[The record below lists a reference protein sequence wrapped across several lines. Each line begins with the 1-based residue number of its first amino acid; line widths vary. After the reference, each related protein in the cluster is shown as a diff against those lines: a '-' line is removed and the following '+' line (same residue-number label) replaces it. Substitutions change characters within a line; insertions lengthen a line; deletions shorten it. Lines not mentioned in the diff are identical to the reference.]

1 MSGAIGGHR
10 CEAPASF
17 NPFGIVLLV
26 RHFAAGAIS
35 PKPRMKILHLS
46 KMDTGGGAADGFV
59 RIHQALLGQG
69 AESVAYVLKQKRRD
83 VPMVAAKGLLSP
95 WQKLVWGLG
104 RAFAKVKRFGVKP
117 VGVYDFE
124 AEANFPPEPIIRD
137 ARGRSAKWDLVLV
150 HWSGGFVRPEAI
162 REIAGALGAR
172 VALWQVDMA
181 HATGGCHSNLGC
193 LKYQT
198 GCGSCPLIGS
208 TDPQDVSSV
217 QAARRARLWKELDA
231 VVLAPSGW
239 SARQAKESF
248 ILRDLELRTF
258 PIPLDLAALRPA
270 VDASAARRE
279 LGLPAEGR
287 IALVRALDPALT
299 FKGFGLFLEA
309 LRQLD
314 AEGVAL
320 HVAVIGDRG
329 FVPAGFRHVGI
340 TELGPQR
347 GDAALARA
355 YQAAD
360 FFVSPST
367 NETGPMMAGE
377 AMACGRPLIAY
388 PIGIAP
394 DLIEQGRN
402 GTLVEPVG
410 DVASLAAALRAY
422 AEMPAAELAA
432 RQQAAADSAGRI
444 FSAGYFAQQVQAA
457 LRR

>member
-1 MSGAIGGHR
+1 
-10 CEAPASF
+10 
-17 NPFGIVLLV
+17 
-26 RHFAAGAIS
+26 
-35 PKPRMKILHLS
+35 MKILHLS

-69 AESVAYVLKQKRRD
+69 VESVAYVLKQKRRD
-83 VPMVAAKGLLSP
+83 VPMVAAKGLLNP

-104 RAFAKVKRFGVKP
+104 RAIAKVKRFGVKP
-117 VGVYDFE
+117 VGVYDFD
-124 AEANFPPEPIIRD
+124 AEANFPAEPIIRH
-137 ARGRSAKWDLVLV
+137 ARARSAKWDLVLV
-150 HWSGGFVRPEAI
+150 HWSGGFVRPETV
-162 REIAGALGAR
+162 REIAQALGAR

-181 HATGGCHSNLGC
+181 HATGGCHSNLSC
-193 LKYQT
+193 QKYQT
-198 GCGSCPLIGS
+198 GCGACPLLS
-208 TDPQDVSSV
+208 SSDPQDISSV
-217 QAARRARLWKELDA
+217 QAARRAQLWKELDVA
-231 VVLAPSGW
+231 ILAPSGW

-248 ILRDLELRTF
+248 TLGGRELRTF
-258 PIPLDLAALRPA
+258 PIPLDLAVLRPA
-270 VDASAARRE
+270 DMLSARQA
-279 LGLPAEGR
+279 LGLPGEGR
-287 IALVRALDPALT
+287 IVLVRALDPGLVY
-299 FKGFGLFLEA
+299 KGFGLFLEA
-309 LRQLD
+309 LKQLD
-314 AEGVAL
+314 DQGVAL

-329 FVPAGFRHVGI
+329 FLPGGFRHVTF

-394 DLIEQGRN
+394 DLVDQGRN

-410 DVASLAAALRAY
+410 DVAALAVAIRAY

-444 FSAGYFAQQVQAA
+444 FSARYFAEQVQAV

>member
-1 MSGAIGGHR
+1 
-10 CEAPASF
+10 
-17 NPFGIVLLV
+17 
-26 RHFAAGAIS
+26 
-35 PKPRMKILHLS
+35 MKILHLS

-59 RIHQALLGQG
+59 RIHRALL
-69 AESVAYVLKQKRRD
+69 AEGHDSVAYVIKQKRNDIPALVDAR
-83 VPMVAAKGLLSP
+83 KLLGP
-95 WQKLVWGLG
+95 FEKLAWGLG
-104 RAFAKVKRFGVKP
+104 RVWAKLRRLHLKP
-117 VGVYDFE
+117 VGVYDFD
-124 AEANFPPEPIIRD
+124 AEANFPSEPIIRD
-137 ARGRSAKWDLVLV
+137 ARARAEKWDLVLV
-150 HWSGGFVRPEAI
+150 HWSGAFVRPETI
-162 REIAGALGAR
+162 QEIAGALGAR

-193 LKYQT
+193 LKYLT
-198 GCGSCPLIGS
+198 GCGACPLLAS
-208 TDPQDVSSV
+208 SDPQDVSSV
-217 QAARRARLWKELDA
+217 QAARRARIWKELGV

-248 ILRDLELRTF
+248 TLGALELRTF
-258 PIPLDLAALRPA
+258 PIPLDLAVLKPA
-270 VDASAARRE
+270 ADQLTVRRE

-287 IALVRALDPALT
+287 IALVRALDPSIT
-299 FKGFGLFLEA
+299 YKGFGLFLEA

-314 AEGVAL
+314 AEGVSL

-329 FVPAGFRHVGI
+329 FVSGDFRHI
-340 TELGPQR
+340 TTTELGPQL

-410 DVASLAAALRAY
+410 DVAALAAAIRAY

-444 FSAGYFAQQVQAA
+444 FSSAYFVQQVQAA
-457 LRR
+457 LHR

>member
-1 MSGAIGGHR
+1 
-10 CEAPASF
+10 
-17 NPFGIVLLV
+17 
-26 RHFAAGAIS
+26 
-35 PKPRMKILHLS
+35 MKILHLS

-59 RIHQALLGQG
+59 RIHQALLVQG
-69 AESVAYVLKQKRRD
+69 VESVAYVLKQKRRD
-83 VPMVAAKGLLSP
+83 VPMVAAKGLLNP

-117 VGVYDFE
+117 VGVYDFD
-124 AEANFPPEPIIRD
+124 AEANFPAEPIIRH
-137 ARGRSAKWDLVLV
+137 ARARSAKWDLVLV
-150 HWSGGFVRPEAI
+150 HWSGGFVRPETV
-162 REIAGALGAR
+162 REIAQALGAR

-181 HATGGCHSNLGC
+181 HTTGGCHSNLGC
-193 LKYQT
+193 QKYQT
-198 GCGSCPLIGS
+198 GCGACPLLS
-208 TDPQDVSSV
+208 SSDPLDISSV
-217 QAARRARLWKELDA
+217 QAARRAQLWKELDVA
-231 VVLAPSGW
+231 ILAPSGW
-239 SARQAKESF
+239 SARQATESF
-248 ILRDLELRTF
+248 TLGGRELRTF
-258 PIPLDLAALRPA
+258 PIPLDLAVLRPA
-270 VDASAARRE
+270 DGAAARRA
-279 LGLPAEGR
+279 LGLPTEGR
-287 IALVRALDPALT
+287 IVLVRALDPGLVY
-299 FKGFGLFLEA
+299 KGFGLFLEA
-309 LRQLD
+309 LKRLD
-314 AEGVAL
+314 DQGVSL

-329 FVPAGFRHVGI
+329 FLPGGFRHVTF

-394 DLIEQGRN
+394 DLVDQGRN

-410 DVASLAAALRAY
+410 DVVALAAAIRAY
-422 AEMPAAELAA
+422 AEMPAAELAT

-444 FSAGYFAQQVQAA
+444 FSARYFAEQVQAV

>member
-1 MSGAIGGHR
+1 
-10 CEAPASF
+10 
-17 NPFGIVLLV
+17 
-26 RHFAAGAIS
+26 
-35 PKPRMKILHLS
+35 MKILHLS

-69 AESVAYVLKQKRRD
+69 VESVAYVLKQKRRD
-83 VPMVAAKGLLSP
+83 VPMVAAKGLLNL

-104 RAFAKVKRFGVKP
+104 RAIAKVKRFGVKP
-117 VGVYDFE
+117 VGVYDFD
-124 AEANFPPEPIIRD
+124 AEANFPAEPIIRH
-137 ARGRSAKWDLVLV
+137 ARARSTKWDLVLV
-150 HWSGGFVRPEAI
+150 HWSGGFVRPETV
-162 REIAGALGAR
+162 REIAQALGAR

-193 LKYQT
+193 QKYQT
-198 GCGSCPLIGS
+198 GCGACPLLS
-208 TDPQDVSSV
+208 SSDPQDISSV
-217 QAARRARLWKELDA
+217 QAARRAQLWKELDVA
-231 VVLAPSGW
+231 ILAPSGW

-248 ILRDLELRTF
+248 TLGGRELRTF
-258 PIPLDLAALRPA
+258 PIPLDLTVLKPA
-270 VDASAARRE
+270 VDQLAVRRE
-279 LGLPAEGR
+279 LGLPTEGR
-287 IALVRALDPALT
+287 IVLVRALDPGLVY
-299 FKGFGLFLEA
+299 KGFGLFLEA
-309 LRQLD
+309 LKQLD
-314 AEGVAL
+314 AQGVDL

-329 FVPAGFRHVGI
+329 FVPSGFRHI
-340 TELGPQR
+340 TFTELGPQR

-377 AMACGRPLIAY
+377 AMACGRPLIAF

-394 DLIEQGRN
+394 DLVEQGRN

-410 DVASLAAALRAY
+410 DVAALAAAIRAY
-422 AEMPAAELAA
+422 AEMPAAELVA

-444 FSAGYFAQQVQAA
+444 FSASYFAQQVQAA

>member
-1 MSGAIGGHR
+1 
-10 CEAPASF
+10 
-17 NPFGIVLLV
+17 
-26 RHFAAGAIS
+26 
-35 PKPRMKILHLS
+35 MKILHLS

-69 AESVAYVLKQKRRD
+69 VESVAYVLKQKRRD
-83 VPMVAAKGLLSP
+83 VSMVAAKGLLNP

-104 RAFAKVKRFGVKP
+104 RAIAKVKRFGVKP
-117 VGVYDFE
+117 IGVYDFD
-124 AEANFPPEPIIRD
+124 AEANFPAEPIIRH
-137 ARGRSAKWDLVLV
+137 ARARSAKWDLVLV
-150 HWSGGFVRPEAI
+150 HWSGGFVRPETV
-162 REIAGALGAR
+162 REIAQALGAR

-193 LKYQT
+193 QKYQT
-198 GCGSCPLIGS
+198 GCGACPLLS
-208 TDPQDVSSV
+208 SSDPQDVSSV
-217 QAARRARLWKELDA
+217 QAARRARIWKELGA

-248 ILRDLELRTF
+248 TLGGLELRTF
-258 PIPLDLAALRPA
+258 PIPLDLTVLKPAA
-270 VDASAARRE
+270 DQSATRRE
-279 LGLPAEGR
+279 LGLPTEGR
-287 IALVRALDPALT
+287 IVLVRALDPGLVY
-299 FKGFGLFLEA
+299 KGFGLFLEA
-309 LRQLD
+309 LKQLD
-314 AEGVAL
+314 AQGVAL

-329 FVPAGFRHVGI
+329 FVPSGLRHI
-340 TELGPQR
+340 TFTEMGPQR

-377 AMACGRPLIAY
+377 AMACGRPLIAF

-394 DLIEQGRN
+394 DLVEQGRN

-410 DVASLAAALRAY
+410 DVTALAAAIRAY

-444 FSAGYFAQQVQAA
+444 FSASYFAQQVQAA

>member
-1 MSGAIGGHR
+1 
-10 CEAPASF
+10 
-17 NPFGIVLLV
+17 
-26 RHFAAGAIS
+26 
-35 PKPRMKILHLS
+35 
-46 KMDTGGGAADGFV
+46 MDTGGGAADGFV

-69 AESVAYVLKQKRRD
+69 VESVAYVLKQKRRD

-95 WQKLVWGLG
+95 WQKLLWGLG
-104 RAFAKVKRFGVKP
+104 RAIAKVKRFGVKP
-117 VGVYDFE
+117 VGVYDFD
-124 AEANFPPEPIIRD
+124 AEANFPAEPIIRH
-137 ARGRSAKWDLVLV
+137 ARARSAKWDFVLV
-150 HWSGGFVRPEAI
+150 HWSGGFVRPETV
-162 REIAGALGAR
+162 REIAQALDAR

-193 LKYQT
+193 QKYLT
-198 GCGSCPLIGS
+198 GCGACPLLS
-208 TDPQDVSSV
+208 SSDPQDISSV
-217 QAARRARLWKELDA
+217 QSARRAQLWKELDVA
-231 VVLAPSGW
+231 ILAPSGW

-248 ILRDLELRTF
+248 TLGGRELRSF
-258 PIPLDLAALRPA
+258 PIPLDLEVLRPA
-270 VDASAARRE
+270 EMLSARQA
-279 LGLPAEGR
+279 LGLPVEGR
-287 IALVRALDPALT
+287 IVLVRALDPGLVY
-299 FKGFGLFLEA
+299 KGFGLFLEA
-309 LRQLD
+309 LKQLD
-314 AEGVAL
+314 DQGVAL

-329 FVPAGFRHVGI
+329 FLPGGFRHVTF

-355 YQAAD
+355 YQAVD

-394 DLIEQGRN
+394 DLIEEGRN

-410 DVASLAAALRAY
+410 DVTALAAAIRAY
-422 AEMPAAELAA
+422 AEMPEAELAA

-444 FSAGYFAQQVQAA
+444 FSARYFAEQVQAV

>member
-1 MSGAIGGHR
+1 
-10 CEAPASF
+10 
-17 NPFGIVLLV
+17 
-26 RHFAAGAIS
+26 
-35 PKPRMKILHLS
+35 MKILHLS

-69 AESVAYVLKQKRRD
+69 VESVAYVLKQKRRD
-83 VPMVAAKGLLSP
+83 VPMVAAKGLLNP

-104 RAFAKVKRFGVKP
+104 RAIAKVKRFGVKP
-117 VGVYDFE
+117 VGVYDFD
-124 AEANFPPEPIIRD
+124 AEANFPAEPIIRH
-137 ARGRSAKWDLVLV
+137 ARAHAEKWDLVLV
-150 HWSGGFVRPEAI
+150 HWSGGFVRPETV
-162 REIAGALGAR
+162 REIAQALGAR

-198 GCGSCPLIGS
+198 GCGACPLLS
-208 TDPQDVSSV
+208 SSDPQDISSV
-217 QAARRARLWKELDA
+217 QAARRAQLWKELDVA
-231 VVLAPSGW
+231 VLAPSGW

-248 ILRDLELRTF
+248 TLGGLELRTF
-258 PIPLDLAALRPA
+258 PIPLDLTVLKPAADQLT
-270 VDASAARRE
+270 VRRE
-279 LGLPAEGR
+279 LGLPTEGR
-287 IALVRALDPALT
+287 IVLVRALDPGLVY
-299 FKGFGLFLEA
+299 KGFGLFLEA
-309 LRQLD
+309 LKQLD
-314 AEGVAL
+314 AQGVDL

-329 FVPAGFRHVGI
+329 FVPSGLRHI
-340 TELGPQR
+340 TFTEMGPQR

-410 DVASLAAALRAY
+410 DVTALAAAIRAY
-422 AEMPAAELAA
+422 AEMPASELAA
-432 RQQAAADSAGRI
+432 HQQAAADSAGRI
-444 FSAGYFAQQVQAA
+444 FSARYFAEQVQAA

>member
-1 MSGAIGGHR
+1 
-10 CEAPASF
+10 
-17 NPFGIVLLV
+17 
-26 RHFAAGAIS
+26 
-35 PKPRMKILHLS
+35 MKILHLS

-117 VGVYDFE
+117 VGVYDFD
-124 AEANFPPEPIIRD
+124 AEANFPAEPIIRH

-150 HWSGGFVRPEAI
+150 HWSGGFVRPEAV
-162 REIAGALGAR
+162 REIAQALGAR

-193 LKYQT
+193 EKYRT
-198 GCGSCPLIGS
+198 GCGACPLIAS
-208 TDPQDVSSV
+208 TESHDVSSV

-231 VVLAPSGW
+231 IVLAPSGW
-239 SARQAKESF
+239 SARQAKDSF

-270 VDASAARRE
+270 ADASAARRE

-299 FKGFGLFLEA
+299 YKGFGLFLEA

-314 AEGVAL
+314 AQGVAL

-402 GTLVEPVG
+402 GTLIQPVG
-410 DVASLAAALRAY
+410 DVAALAAALREY
-422 AEMPAAELAA
+422 AEMPAGELAA

-444 FSAGYFAQQVQAA
+444 FSARYFSEQVQAV

>member
-1 MSGAIGGHR
+1 
-10 CEAPASF
+10 
-17 NPFGIVLLV
+17 
-26 RHFAAGAIS
+26 
-35 PKPRMKILHLS
+35 MKILHLS

-59 RIHQALLGQG
+59 RIHRALLAEGH
-69 AESVAYVLKQKRRD
+69 ESVAYVIKQKRHD
-83 VPMVAAKGLLSP
+83 VPAIVDARKLLDP
-95 WQKLVWGLG
+95 FQKLAWGLG
-104 RAFAKVKRFGVKP
+104 RVWAKLRRLHLKP

-124 AEANFPPEPIIRD
+124 AEANFPAGPIICD
-137 ARGRSAKWDLVLV
+137 ARARSEKWDLVIV
-150 HWSGGFVRPEAI
+150 HWSGAFVRPETI
-162 REIAGALGAR
+162 QEIAGALGAR

-193 LKYQT
+193 EKYRT
-198 GCGSCPLIGS
+198 GCGACPLIAS
-208 TDPQDVSSV
+208 ADPQDISSI
-217 QAARRARLWKELDA
+217 QAVRRARVWKELDA

-258 PIPLDLAALRPA
+258 PIPLDLATLRPS
-270 VDASAARRE
+270 DAAAARRT

-287 IALVRALDPALT
+287 IALVRALDPGLT

-314 AEGVAL
+314 AQGVAL

-329 FVPAGFRHVGI
+329 FVPGGFRHVGI

-410 DVASLAAALRAY
+410 DVAALAATLRTY

>member
-1 MSGAIGGHR
+1 
-10 CEAPASF
+10 
-17 NPFGIVLLV
+17 
-26 RHFAAGAIS
+26 
-35 PKPRMKILHLS
+35 MKILHLS
-46 KMDTGGGAADGFV
+46 KMDSGGGAADGFV
-59 RIHQALLGQG
+59 RIHRALLAEGH
-69 AESVAYVLKQKRRD
+69 ESVAYVIKQKRHG
-83 VPMVAAKGLLSP
+83 VPAMVDARKLLGP
-95 WQKLVWGLG
+95 FQKLAWGLG
-104 RAFAKVKRFGVKP
+104 RVWAKLRRLHLKP
-117 VGVYDFE
+117 IGVYDFE
-124 AEANFPPEPIIRD
+124 AEANFPAEPIIRD
-137 ARGRSAKWDLVLV
+137 ARARAEKWDLVLV
-150 HWSGGFVRPEAI
+150 HWSGAFVRPETI
-162 REIAGALGAR
+162 QEIAGALGAR

-217 QAARRARLWKELDA
+217 QAARRAKLWKELDA

-258 PIPLDLAALRPA
+258 PIPLDLTALRPA

-299 FKGFGLFLEA
+299 YKGFGLFLEA
-309 LRQLD
+309 LRRLD

-394 DLIEQGRN
+394 DLVDQGRN

-410 DVASLAAALRAY
+410 DVAALVAAIRAY
-422 AEMPAAELAA
+422 AEMPAAELAV
-432 RQQAAADSAGRI
+432 RQQVAADSAGRI
-444 FSAGYFAQQVQAA
+444 FSSRYFAEQVQAV

>member
-1 MSGAIGGHR
+1 
-10 CEAPASF
+10 
-17 NPFGIVLLV
+17 
-26 RHFAAGAIS
+26 
-35 PKPRMKILHLS
+35 MKILHLS
-46 KMDTGGGAADGFV
+46 KMDSGGGAADGFV
-59 RIHQALLGQG
+59 RIHRALLAEGH
-69 AESVAYVLKQKRRD
+69 ESVAYVIKQKRRD
-83 VPMVAAKGLLSP
+83 VPAMVDARGLLGP
-95 WQKLVWGLG
+95 FEKLAWGLG
-104 RAFAKVKRFGVKP
+104 RVWAKLSRLHLKP
-117 VGVYDFE
+117 VGVYDFD
-124 AEANFPPEPIIRD
+124 AEANFPAEPIIRD
-137 ARGRSAKWDLVLV
+137 ARARSEQWDLVLV
-150 HWSGGFVRPEAI
+150 HWSGAFVRPEAI
-162 REIAGALGAR
+162 QEIAGALGAR

-193 LKYQT
+193 EKYRT
-198 GCGSCPLIGS
+198 GCGACPLIGS
-208 TDPQDVSSV
+208 TDPQDISSV

-239 SARQAKESF
+239 SARQAKDSF

-258 PIPLDLAALRPA
+258 PIPLDLATLRPSA
-270 VDASAARRE
+270 ASAARRA

-287 IALVRALDPALT
+287 IALVRALDPGLT
-299 FKGFGLFLEA
+299 YKGFGLFLEA

-314 AEGVAL
+314 AQGVAL

-329 FVPAGFRHVGI
+329 FMPGGFRHVGI

-347 GDAALARA
+347 GDAALALA

-394 DLIEQGRN
+394 DLIDQGRN

-410 DVASLAAALRAY
+410 DVAALATAIRAY

>member
-10 CEAPASF
+10 CEPPASF
-17 NPFGIVLLV
+17 NPFGAVLLV
-26 RHFAAGAIS
+26 RHFAAGALS

-69 AESVAYVLKQKRRD
+69 VESVAYVLKQKRRD
-83 VPMVAAKGLLSP
+83 VPMVAAKGLLNP

-104 RAFAKVKRFGVKP
+104 RALAKVKRLGVKP
-117 VGVYDFE
+117 VGVYDFD
-124 AEANFPPEPIIRD
+124 AEANFPAEPIIRH
-137 ARGRSAKWDLVLV
+137 ARARSAKWDLILV
-150 HWSGGFVRPEAI
+150 HWSGGFVRPEAV
-162 REIAGALGAR
+162 REIAQALGAR

-193 LKYQT
+193 QKYKT
-198 GCGSCPLIGS
+198 GCGACPLLS
-208 TDPQDVSSV
+208 SSDPQDISSV
-217 QAARRARLWKELDA
+217 QAARRAQLWKELDVA
-231 VVLAPSGW
+231 ILAPSGW

-248 ILRDLELRTF
+248 TLGGRELRTF
-258 PIPLDLAALRPA
+258 PIPLDLSVLRTA
-270 VDASAARRE
+270 DMLSARQA
-279 LGLPAEGR
+279 LGLPLEGR
-287 IALVRALDPALT
+287 IVLVRALDPGLT
-299 FKGFGLFLEA
+299 YKGFGLFLEA

-314 AEGVAL
+314 DQGLAL

-329 FVPAGFRHVGI
+329 FLPGGFRHVTF

-394 DLIEQGRN
+394 DLVEQGRN

-410 DVASLAAALRAY
+410 DVAALAAAVRAY

-444 FSAGYFAQQVQAA
+444 FSARYFAEQVQAV

>member
-1 MSGAIGGHR
+1 
-10 CEAPASF
+10 
-17 NPFGIVLLV
+17 
-26 RHFAAGAIS
+26 
-35 PKPRMKILHLS
+35 MKILHLS
-46 KMDTGGGAADGFV
+46 KMDSGGGAADGFV
-59 RIHQALLGQG
+59 RIHRALLAEGH
-69 AESVAYVLKQKRRD
+69 ESVAYVIKQKRHD
-83 VPMVAAKGLLSP
+83 VPAMVDARKLLDP
-95 WQKLVWGLG
+95 FQKLAWGLG
-104 RAFAKVKRFGVKP
+104 RVWAKLRRLHLKP

-124 AEANFPPEPIIRD
+124 AEANFPAEPIIRH
-137 ARGRSAKWDLVLV
+137 ARARYEKWDLVIV
-150 HWSGGFVRPEAI
+150 HWSGAFVRPETI
-162 REIAGALGAR
+162 QEIATALGAR

-193 LKYQT
+193 EKYQT
-198 GCGSCPLIGS
+198 GCGACPLIAS
-208 TDPQDVSSV
+208 ADPQDISSI
-217 QAARRARLWKELDA
+217 QAVRRARLWKELDA
-231 VVLAPSGW
+231 IVLAPSGW
-239 SARQAKESF
+239 SARQAKDSF

-258 PIPLDLAALRPA
+258 PIPLDLAVLRPA
-270 VDASAARRE
+270 ADASAARRE

-299 FKGFGLFLEA
+299 YKGFGLFLEA
-309 LRQLD
+309 LRRLD
-314 AEGVAL
+314 AQGVAL

-347 GDAALARA
+347 GDAALARS

-410 DVASLAAALRAY
+410 DVASLAAALREY
-422 AEMPAAELAA
+422 AEMPAAELAD

>member
-1 MSGAIGGHR
+1 
-10 CEAPASF
+10 
-17 NPFGIVLLV
+17 
-26 RHFAAGAIS
+26 
-35 PKPRMKILHLS
+35 MKILHLS

-69 AESVAYVLKQKRRD
+69 VESLAYVLKQKRRD
-83 VPMVAAKGLLSP
+83 VPMVAAKGLLNP

-104 RAFAKVKRFGVKP
+104 RAIAKVKRFGVKP
-117 VGVYDFE
+117 VGVYDFD
-124 AEANFPPEPIIRD
+124 AEANFPAEPIIRH
-137 ARGRSAKWDLVLV
+137 ARARSAKWDLVLV
-150 HWSGGFVRPEAI
+150 HWSGGFVRPEAV
-162 REIAGALGAR
+162 REIAQALGAR

-193 LKYQT
+193 PKYQT
-198 GCGSCPLIGS
+198 GCGACPLLS
-208 TDPQDVSSV
+208 SSDPHDISSV
-217 QAARRARLWKELDA
+217 QAARRAQLWKELDVA
-231 VVLAPSGW
+231 VLAPSGW
-239 SARQAKESF
+239 SARQARESF
-248 ILRDLELRTF
+248 TLGGRELRTF
-258 PIPLDLAALRPA
+258 PIPLDLAVLKPA
-270 VDASAARRE
+270 INQSAVRRE
-279 LGLPAEGR
+279 IGLPTEGR
-287 IALVRALDPALT
+287 IVLVRALDPAIT

-309 LRQLD
+309 LKRLD
-314 AEGVAL
+314 DQGVSL

-329 FVPAGFRHVGI
+329 FVPVGFRHI
-340 TELGPQR
+340 TFTELGPQR

-377 AMACGRPLIAY
+377 AMACGRPLIAF

-394 DLIEQGRN
+394 DLVEQDRN

-410 DVASLAAALRAY
+410 DVAALAAAIRAY
-422 AEMPAAELAA
+422 AELPAAELVA

-444 FSAGYFAQQVQAA
+444 FSASYFAQQVQDA

>member
-1 MSGAIGGHR
+1 
-10 CEAPASF
+10 
-17 NPFGIVLLV
+17 
-26 RHFAAGAIS
+26 
-35 PKPRMKILHLS
+35 MKILHLS

-59 RIHQALLGQG
+59 RVHQALLGQG
-69 AESVAYVLKQKRRD
+69 VESVAYVLKQRRRD
-83 VPMVAAKGLLSP
+83 VPMVAAAGLLNP

-104 RAFAKVKRFGVKP
+104 RAFAKLKRFGVKP
-117 VGVYDFE
+117 VGVYDFD
-124 AEANFPPEPIIRD
+124 AEANFPAEPIIRH
-137 ARGRSAKWDLVLV
+137 ARAHTEKWDLVLV
-150 HWSGGFVRPEAI
+150 HWSGGFVRPETV
-162 REIAGALGAR
+162 REIAQALGAR

-193 LKYQT
+193 PKHQT
-198 GCGSCPLIGS
+198 GCGACPLLS
-208 TDPQDVSSV
+208 SSDPQDVSAV
-217 QAARRARLWKELDA
+217 QAARRARLWKELGA

-239 SARQAKESF
+239 SARQAEESF
-248 ILRDLELRTF
+248 TLGGLELRTF
-258 PIPLDLAALRPA
+258 PIPLDLAVLRPA
-270 VDASAARRE
+270 DGAAARRA
-279 LGLPAEGR
+279 LGLPTEGR
-287 IALVRALDPALT
+287 IVLVRALDPGLVY
-299 FKGFGLFLEA
+299 KGFGLFLEA
-309 LRQLD
+309 LKQLD
-314 AEGVAL
+314 AQGVSL
-320 HVAVIGDRG
+320 HVAVIGERG
-329 FVPAGFRHVGI
+329 FLPGGFRHVTF

-394 DLIEQGRN
+394 DLVDQGRN

-410 DVASLAAALRAY
+410 DVAALATAIRAY

-444 FSAGYFAQQVQAA
+444 FSARYFAEQVQAA

>member
-1 MSGAIGGHR
+1 
-10 CEAPASF
+10 
-17 NPFGIVLLV
+17 
-26 RHFAAGAIS
+26 
-35 PKPRMKILHLS
+35 MKILHLS

-117 VGVYDFE
+117 VGVYDFD
-124 AEANFPPEPIIRD
+124 AEANFPAEPIIRH

-150 HWSGGFVRPEAI
+150 HWSGGFVRPEAV
-162 REIAGALGAR
+162 REIAQALGAR

-193 LKYQT
+193 EKYRT
-198 GCGSCPLIGS
+198 GCGACPLIAS
-208 TDPQDVSSV
+208 TESHDVSSV

-231 VVLAPSGW
+231 IVLAPSGW
-239 SARQAKESF
+239 SARQAKDSF

-258 PIPLDLAALRPA
+258 PIPLDLAVLRPVA
-270 VDASAARRE
+270 DASAARRE

-287 IALVRALDPALT
+287 IALVRALDPGLT
-299 FKGFGLFLEA
+299 YKGFGLFLEA

-377 AMACGRPLIAY
+377 AMVCGRPLIAY

-402 GTLVEPVG
+402 GTIIQPVG
-410 DVASLAAALRAY
+410 DVAALAAALREY

-444 FSAGYFAQQVQAA
+444 FSARYFSEQVQAA

>member
-1 MSGAIGGHR
+1 
-10 CEAPASF
+10 
-17 NPFGIVLLV
+17 
-26 RHFAAGAIS
+26 
-35 PKPRMKILHLS
+35 MKILHLS
-46 KMDTGGGAADGFV
+46 KMDSGGGAADGFV
-59 RIHQALLGQG
+59 RIHRALLAEGH
-69 AESVAYVLKQKRRD
+69 ESVAYVIKQKRRD
-83 VPMVAAKGLLSP
+83 VPAMVDARGLLGP
-95 WQKLVWGLG
+95 FEKLAWGLG
-104 RAFAKVKRFGVKP
+104 RVWAKLSRLHLKP
-117 VGVYDFE
+117 VGVYDFD
-124 AEANFPPEPIIRD
+124 AEANFPAGPIIRD
-137 ARGRSAKWDLVLV
+137 ARARSEQWDLVLV
-150 HWSGGFVRPEAI
+150 HWSGAFVRPETI
-162 REIAGALGAR
+162 QEIAVALGAR

-193 LKYQT
+193 EKYRT
-198 GCGSCPLIGS
+198 GCGACPLIGS
-208 TDPQDVSSV
+208 TDPQDISSV

-239 SARQAKESF
+239 SARQAKDSF
-248 ILRDLELRTF
+248 ILRDLQLRTF
-258 PIPLDLAALRPA
+258 PIPLDLATLRPSA
-270 VDASAARRE
+270 ASAARRT

-287 IALVRALDPALT
+287 IALVRALDPGLT
-299 FKGFGLFLEA
+299 YKGFGLFLEA

-314 AEGVAL
+314 AQGVDL

-329 FVPAGFRHVGI
+329 FMPGGFRHVGI

-347 GDAALARA
+347 GDAALALA

-394 DLIEQGRN
+394 DLIDQGRN

-410 DVASLAAALRAY
+410 DVAALATAIRAY
-422 AEMPAAELAA
+422 AELPAAELAA

>member
-1 MSGAIGGHR
+1 
-10 CEAPASF
+10 
-17 NPFGIVLLV
+17 
-26 RHFAAGAIS
+26 
-35 PKPRMKILHLS
+35 MKILHLS

-69 AESVAYVLKQKRRD
+69 VESVAYVLKQKRRD
-83 VPMVAAKGLLSP
+83 VPMVAAKGLLNP

-104 RAFAKVKRFGVKP
+104 RAIAKVKRFGVKP
-117 VGVYDFE
+117 VGVYDFD
-124 AEANFPPEPIIRD
+124 AEANFPAEPIIRH
-137 ARGRSAKWDLVLV
+137 ARAHAEKWDLVLV
-150 HWSGGFVRPEAI
+150 HWSGGFVRPETV
-162 REIAGALGAR
+162 REIAQALGAR

-198 GCGSCPLIGS
+198 GCGACPLLS
-208 TDPQDVSSV
+208 SSDPQDISSV
-217 QAARRARLWKELDA
+217 QAARRAQLWKELDVA
-231 VVLAPSGW
+231 VLAPSGW

-248 ILRDLELRTF
+248 TLGGLELRTF
-258 PIPLDLAALRPA
+258 PIPLDLTVLKPAADQLA
-270 VDASAARRE
+270 VRRE
-279 LGLPAEGR
+279 LGLPTEGR
-287 IALVRALDPALT
+287 IVLVRALDPGLVY
-299 FKGFGLFLEA
+299 KGFGLFLEA
-309 LRQLD
+309 LKQLD
-314 AEGVAL
+314 AQGVDL

-329 FVPAGFRHVGI
+329 FVPSGLRHI
-340 TELGPQR
+340 TFTEMGPQR

-410 DVASLAAALRAY
+410 DVTALAAAIRAY
-422 AEMPAAELAA
+422 AEMPASELAA
-432 RQQAAADSAGRI
+432 HQQAAADSAGRI
-444 FSAGYFAQQVQAA
+444 FSARYFAEQVQAA

>member
-1 MSGAIGGHR
+1 
-10 CEAPASF
+10 
-17 NPFGIVLLV
+17 
-26 RHFAAGAIS
+26 
-35 PKPRMKILHLS
+35 MKILHLS

-117 VGVYDFE
+117 VGVYDFD
-124 AEANFPPEPIIRD
+124 AEANFPAEPIIRH

-150 HWSGGFVRPEAI
+150 HWSGGFVRPEAV
-162 REIAGALGAR
+162 REIAQALGAR

-193 LKYQT
+193 EKYRT
-198 GCGSCPLIGS
+198 GCGACPLIAS
-208 TDPQDVSSV
+208 TESHDVSSV

-231 VVLAPSGW
+231 IVLAPSGW
-239 SARQAKESF
+239 SARQAKDSF

-258 PIPLDLAALRPA
+258 PIPLDLAVLRPVA
-270 VDASAARRE
+270 DASAARRE

-299 FKGFGLFLEA
+299 YKGFGLFLEA

-377 AMACGRPLIAY
+377 AMVCGRPLIAY

-402 GTLVEPVG
+402 GTIIQPVG
-410 DVASLAAALRAY
+410 DVAALAAALREY

>member
-1 MSGAIGGHR
+1 
-10 CEAPASF
+10 
-17 NPFGIVLLV
+17 
-26 RHFAAGAIS
+26 
-35 PKPRMKILHLS
+35 MKILHLS

-69 AESVAYVLKQKRRD
+69 VESVAYVLKQKRRD
-83 VPMVAAKGLLSP
+83 VPMVAAKGLLNP
-95 WQKLVWGLG
+95 WQKLVWGQG

-117 VGVYDFE
+117 VGVYDFD
-124 AEANFPPEPIIRD
+124 AEANFPAEPIIRH
-137 ARGRSAKWDLVLV
+137 ARARSAKWDLVLV
-150 HWSGGFVRPEAI
+150 HWSGGFVRPETV
-162 REIAGALGAR
+162 REIAQALGAR

-193 LKYQT
+193 QKYQT
-198 GCGSCPLIGS
+198 GCGACPLLS
-208 TDPQDVSSV
+208 SSDPQDISSV
-217 QAARRARLWKELDA
+217 QAARRAQLWKELDVA
-231 VVLAPSGW
+231 ILAPSGW

-248 ILRDLELRTF
+248 TLGGRELRTF
-258 PIPLDLAALRPA
+258 PIPLDLAVLRPA
-270 VDASAARRE
+270 DMLSARQA
-279 LGLPAEGR
+279 LSLPIEGR
-287 IALVRALDPALT
+287 IVLVRALDPGLVY
-299 FKGFGLFLEA
+299 KGFGLFLEA
-309 LRQLD
+309 LKQLD
-314 AEGVAL
+314 DQGVAL

-329 FVPAGFRHVGI
+329 FLPGGFRHVTF

-394 DLIEQGRN
+394 DLVEQGRN

-410 DVASLAAALRAY
+410 DVAALAAAIRAY

-444 FSAGYFAQQVQAA
+444 FSARYFAEQVQAV

>member
-1 MSGAIGGHR
+1 
-10 CEAPASF
+10 
-17 NPFGIVLLV
+17 
-26 RHFAAGAIS
+26 
-35 PKPRMKILHLS
+35 MKILHLS

-69 AESVAYVLKQKRRD
+69 VESVAYVLKQKRRD
-83 VPMVAAKGLLSP
+83 VSMVAAKGLLNP

-104 RAFAKVKRFGVKP
+104 RAIAKAKRFGVKP
-117 VGVYDFE
+117 VGVYDFD
-124 AEANFPPEPIIRD
+124 AEANFPAEPIIRH
-137 ARGRSAKWDLVLV
+137 ARARSAKWDLVLV
-150 HWSGGFVRPEAI
+150 HWSGGFVRPETV
-162 REIAGALGAR
+162 REIAQALGAR
-172 VALWQVDMA
+172 VTLWQVDMA

-193 LKYQT
+193 QKYQT
-198 GCGSCPLIGS
+198 GCGACPLLS
-208 TDPQDVSSV
+208 SSDPQDVSSV
-217 QAARRARLWKELDA
+217 QAARRARIWKELGA

-248 ILRDLELRTF
+248 TLGGLELRTF
-258 PIPLDLAALRPA
+258 PIPLDLTVLKPAADQLA
-270 VDASAARRE
+270 VRRE
-279 LGLPAEGR
+279 LGLPTEGR
-287 IALVRALDPALT
+287 IVLVRALDPGLVY
-299 FKGFGLFLEA
+299 KGFGLFLEA
-309 LRQLD
+309 LKQLD
-314 AEGVAL
+314 AQGVAL

-329 FVPAGFRHVGI
+329 FVPSGLRHI
-340 TELGPQR
+340 TFTEMGPQR

-377 AMACGRPLIAY
+377 AMACGRPLIAF

-394 DLIEQGRN
+394 DLVEQGRN

-410 DVASLAAALRAY
+410 DVTALAAAIRAY

-444 FSAGYFAQQVQAA
+444 FSARYFAEQVQAA

>member
-1 MSGAIGGHR
+1 
-10 CEAPASF
+10 
-17 NPFGIVLLV
+17 
-26 RHFAAGAIS
+26 
-35 PKPRMKILHLS
+35 
-46 KMDTGGGAADGFV
+46 MDTGGGAADGFV

-69 AESVAYVLKQKRRD
+69 VASVAYVLKQKRRD
-83 VPMVAAKGLLSP
+83 VPMVAAKGLLNP

-104 RAFAKVKRFGVKP
+104 RAIAKVKRFGVKP
-117 VGVYDFE
+117 VGVYDFD
-124 AEANFPPEPIIRD
+124 AEANFPAEPIIRH
-137 ARGRSAKWDLVLV
+137 ARMRSAKWDLVLV
-150 HWSGGFVRPEAI
+150 HWSGGFVRPETV
-162 REIAGALGAR
+162 REIAQALGAR

-193 LKYQT
+193 QKYQT
-198 GCGSCPLIGS
+198 GCGACPLLS
-208 TDPQDVSSV
+208 SSDPQDVSSV
-217 QAARRARLWKELDA
+217 QAARRAQLWKELDVA
-231 VVLAPSGW
+231 ILAPSGW
-239 SARQAKESF
+239 SARQATESF
-248 ILRDLELRTF
+248 TLGGRELRTF
-258 PIPLDLAALRPA
+258 PIPLDLAVLRPA
-270 VDASAARRE
+270 DMLSARQA
-279 LGLPAEGR
+279 LGLPVEGR
-287 IALVRALDPALT
+287 IVLVRALDPGLVY
-299 FKGFGLFLEA
+299 KGFGLFLEA
-309 LRQLD
+309 LKQLD
-314 AEGVAL
+314 DQGVAL

-329 FVPAGFRHVGI
+329 FLPGGFRHVTF

-394 DLIEQGRN
+394 DLVDQGRN

-410 DVASLAAALRAY
+410 DVAALAAAIRAY

-444 FSAGYFAQQVQAA
+444 FSARYFAEQVQAV

>member
-1 MSGAIGGHR
+1 
-10 CEAPASF
+10 
-17 NPFGIVLLV
+17 
-26 RHFAAGAIS
+26 
-35 PKPRMKILHLS
+35 MKILHLS

-69 AESVAYVLKQKRRD
+69 VESVAYVLKQKRRD
-83 VPMVAAKGLLSP
+83 VPMVAAKGLLNL

-117 VGVYDFE
+117 VGVYDFD
-124 AEANFPPEPIIRD
+124 AEANFPAEPIIRH
-137 ARGRSAKWDLVLV
+137 ARAHAEKWDLVLV
-150 HWSGGFVRPEAI
+150 HWSGGFVRPETV
-162 REIAGALGAR
+162 REIAQALGAR

-198 GCGSCPLIGS
+198 GCGACPLLS
-208 TDPQDVSSV
+208 SSDPQDISSV
-217 QAARRARLWKELDA
+217 QAARRAQLWKELDVA
-231 VVLAPSGW
+231 VLAPSGW

-248 ILRDLELRTF
+248 TLGGLELRTF
-258 PIPLDLAALRPA
+258 PIPLDLTVLKPAADQLT
-270 VDASAARRE
+270 VRRE
-279 LGLPAEGR
+279 LGLPTEGR
-287 IALVRALDPALT
+287 IVLVRALDPGLVY
-299 FKGFGLFLEA
+299 KGFGLFLEA
-309 LRQLD
+309 LKQLD
-314 AEGVAL
+314 AQGVDL

-329 FVPAGFRHVGI
+329 FVPSGLRHI
-340 TELGPQR
+340 TFTEMGPQR

-410 DVASLAAALRAY
+410 DVTALAAAIRAY

-432 RQQAAADSAGRI
+432 RQQAATDSAGRI
-444 FSAGYFAQQVQAA
+444 FSARYFAEQVQAA

>member
-1 MSGAIGGHR
+1 
-10 CEAPASF
+10 
-17 NPFGIVLLV
+17 
-26 RHFAAGAIS
+26 
-35 PKPRMKILHLS
+35 MKILHLS

-69 AESVAYVLKQKRRD
+69 VESVAYVLKQKRRD
-83 VPMVAAKGLLSP
+83 VPMVAAKGLLNL

-117 VGVYDFE
+117 VGVYDFD
-124 AEANFPPEPIIRD
+124 AEANFPAEPIIRH
-137 ARGRSAKWDLVLV
+137 ARARSAKWDLVLV
-150 HWSGGFVRPEAI
+150 HWSGGFVRPETV
-162 REIAGALGAR
+162 REIAQALGAR

-193 LKYQT
+193 QKYQT
-198 GCGSCPLIGS
+198 GCGACPLLS
-208 TDPQDVSSV
+208 SSDPQDVSSV
-217 QAARRARLWKELDA
+217 QAARRARIWKELGA

-248 ILRDLELRTF
+248 TLGGLELRTF
-258 PIPLDLAALRPA
+258 PIPLDLTVLKPAADQLT
-270 VDASAARRE
+270 VRRE
-279 LGLPAEGR
+279 LGLPTEGR
-287 IALVRALDPALT
+287 IVLVRALDPGLVY
-299 FKGFGLFLEA
+299 KGFGLFLEA
-309 LRQLD
+309 LKQLD
-314 AEGVAL
+314 AQGVVL

-329 FVPAGFRHVGI
+329 FVPSGLRHI
-340 TELGPQR
+340 TFTEMGPQR

-410 DVASLAAALRAY
+410 DVTALAAAIRAY

-432 RQQAAADSAGRI
+432 HQQAAADSAGRI
-444 FSAGYFAQQVQAA
+444 FSARYFAEQVQAA

>member
-1 MSGAIGGHR
+1 
-10 CEAPASF
+10 
-17 NPFGIVLLV
+17 
-26 RHFAAGAIS
+26 
-35 PKPRMKILHLS
+35 MKILHLS

-69 AESVAYVLKQKRRD
+69 VESVAYVLKQKRPD
-83 VPMVAAKGLLSP
+83 VPMVTAKGLLNP
-95 WQKLVWGLG
+95 WQKLAWGLG
-104 RAFAKVKRFGVKP
+104 RAIAKVKRFGVKP
-117 VGVYDFE
+117 VGVYDFD
-124 AEANFPPEPIIRD
+124 AEANFPAEPIIRH
-137 ARGRSAKWDLVLV
+137 ARARSAKWDLVLV
-150 HWSGGFVRPEAI
+150 HWSGGFVRPETV
-162 REIAGALGAR
+162 REIAQALGAR

-193 LKYQT
+193 QKYQT
-198 GCGSCPLIGS
+198 GCGACPLLSS
-208 TDPQDVSSV
+208 TDPQDISAV
-217 QAARRARLWKELDA
+217 QAARRARLWQELDVA
-231 VVLAPSGW
+231 VLAPSGW

-248 ILRDLELRTF
+248 TLGGRELRSF
-258 PIPLDLAALRPA
+258 PIPLDLAVLRPA
-270 VDASAARRE
+270 DRLSARQA
-279 LGLPAEGR
+279 LGLPLEGR
-287 IALVRALDPALT
+287 IVLVRALDPGLT
-299 FKGFGLFLEA
+299 YKGFGLFLEA

-314 AEGVAL
+314 DQGLAL

-329 FVPAGFRHVGI
+329 FLPGGFRHVTF

-394 DLIEQGRN
+394 DLVEQGRN

-410 DVASLAAALRAY
+410 DVDALAAAVRAY

-444 FSAGYFAQQVQAA
+444 FSARYFAEQVQAV

>member
-1 MSGAIGGHR
+1 
-10 CEAPASF
+10 
-17 NPFGIVLLV
+17 
-26 RHFAAGAIS
+26 
-35 PKPRMKILHLS
+35 MKILHLS

-69 AESVAYVLKQKRRD
+69 VESVAYVLKQKRRD
-83 VPMVAAKGLLSP
+83 VPMVAAKGLLNP
-95 WQKLVWGLG
+95 WQKLVWGPG

-117 VGVYDFE
+117 VGVYDFD
-124 AEANFPPEPIIRD
+124 AEANFPAEPIIRH
-137 ARGRSAKWDLVLV
+137 ARARSAKWDLVLV
-150 HWSGGFVRPEAI
+150 HWSGGYVRPETV
-162 REIAGALGAR
+162 REIAQALGAR

-193 LKYQT
+193 QKYQT
-198 GCGSCPLIGS
+198 GCGACPLLS
-208 TDPQDVSSV
+208 SSDPQDVSSV
-217 QAARRARLWKELDA
+217 QAARRARIWKELGA

-248 ILRDLELRTF
+248 TLGGLELRTF
-258 PIPLDLAALRPA
+258 PIPLDLTVLKPAA
-270 VDASAARRE
+270 DQSATRRE
-279 LGLPAEGR
+279 LGLPTEGR
-287 IALVRALDPALT
+287 IVLVRALDPGLVY
-299 FKGFGLFLEA
+299 KGFGLFLEA
-309 LRQLD
+309 LKQLD
-314 AEGVAL
+314 AQGVAL

-329 FVPAGFRHVGI
+329 FVPSGLRHI
-340 TELGPQR
+340 TFTEMGPQR

-377 AMACGRPLIAY
+377 AMACGRPLIAF

-394 DLIEQGRN
+394 DLVEQGRN

-410 DVASLAAALRAY
+410 DVTALAAAIRAY

-444 FSAGYFAQQVQAA
+444 FSASYFAQQVQAA

>member
-1 MSGAIGGHR
+1 
-10 CEAPASF
+10 
-17 NPFGIVLLV
+17 
-26 RHFAAGAIS
+26 
-35 PKPRMKILHLS
+35 MKILHLS

-69 AESVAYVLKQKRRD
+69 VESVAYVLKQKRRD
-83 VPMVAAKGLLSP
+83 VPMVAAKGLLNP
-95 WQKLVWGLG
+95 WQKLVWGQG

-117 VGVYDFE
+117 VGVYDFD
-124 AEANFPPEPIIRD
+124 AEANFPAEPIIRH
-137 ARGRSAKWDLVLV
+137 ARARSAKWDLVLV
-150 HWSGGFVRPEAI
+150 HWSGGFVRPETV
-162 REIAGALGAR
+162 REIAQALGAR

-193 LKYQT
+193 QKYQT
-198 GCGSCPLIGS
+198 GCGACPLLS
-208 TDPQDVSSV
+208 SSDPQDISSV
-217 QAARRARLWKELDA
+217 QAARRAQLWKELDVA
-231 VVLAPSGW
+231 ILAPSGW

-248 ILRDLELRTF
+248 TLGGRELRTF
-258 PIPLDLAALRPA
+258 PIPLDLAVLRPA
-270 VDASAARRE
+270 DMLSARQA
-279 LGLPAEGR
+279 LSLPIEGR
-287 IALVRALDPALT
+287 IVLVRALDPGLVY
-299 FKGFGLFLEA
+299 KGFGLFLEA
-309 LRQLD
+309 LKQLD
-314 AEGVAL
+314 DQGVAL

-329 FVPAGFRHVGI
+329 FLPGGFRHVTF

-394 DLIEQGRN
+394 DLVDQGRN

-410 DVASLAAALRAY
+410 DVAALAAAIRAY

-444 FSAGYFAQQVQAA
+444 FSARYFAEQVQAV

>member
-1 MSGAIGGHR
+1 MSGAIDGHR
-10 CEAPASF
+10 YKDPASF
-17 NPFGIVLLV
+17 NPLGIVLLV

-69 AESVAYVLKQKRRD
+69 VESVAYVLKQKRRD
-83 VPMVAAKGLLSP
+83 VPMVAAKGLLNP

-117 VGVYDFE
+117 VGVYDFD
-124 AEANFPPEPIIRD
+124 AEANFPAEPIIRH
-137 ARGRSAKWDLVLV
+137 ARARSAKWDLILV
-150 HWSGGFVRPEAI
+150 HWSGGFVRPEAV
-162 REIAGALGAR
+162 REIAQALGAR

-193 LKYQT
+193 QKYQT
-198 GCGSCPLIGS
+198 GCGACPLLS
-208 TDPQDVSSV
+208 SSDPQDISFV
-217 QAARRARLWKELDA
+217 QAARRAQLWKELDVA
-231 VVLAPSGW
+231 ILAPSGW

-248 ILRDLELRTF
+248 TLGGRELRTF
-258 PIPLDLAALRPA
+258 PIPLDLAVLRPA
-270 VDASAARRE
+270 DMLSARQA
-279 LGLPAEGR
+279 LGLPVEGR
-287 IALVRALDPALT
+287 IVLVRALDPGLVY
-299 FKGFGLFLEA
+299 KGFGLFLDA
-309 LRQLD
+309 LKQLD
-314 AEGVAL
+314 DQGVAL

-329 FVPAGFRHVGI
+329 FLPGGFRHVTF

-394 DLIEQGRN
+394 DLVDQGRN

-410 DVASLAAALRAY
+410 DVAALAAAIRAY

-444 FSAGYFAQQVQAA
+444 FSARYFAEQVQAV

>member
-1 MSGAIGGHR
+1 
-10 CEAPASF
+10 
-17 NPFGIVLLV
+17 
-26 RHFAAGAIS
+26 
-35 PKPRMKILHLS
+35 MKILHLS

-59 RIHQALLGQG
+59 RIHQALLSQG
-69 AESVAYVLKQKRRD
+69 VESVAYVLKQKRRD
-83 VPMVAAKGLLSP
+83 VPMVAAKGLLNP

-104 RAFAKVKRFGVKP
+104 RAIAKVKRFGVKP
-117 VGVYDFE
+117 VGVYDFD
-124 AEANFPPEPIIRD
+124 AEANFPAEPIIRH
-137 ARGRSAKWDLVLV
+137 ARARSAKWDLVLV
-150 HWSGGFVRPEAI
+150 HWSGGFVRPETV
-162 REIAGALGAR
+162 REIAQALGAR

-193 LKYQT
+193 QKYQT
-198 GCGSCPLIGS
+198 GCGACPLLS
-208 TDPQDVSSV
+208 SSDPQDISSV
-217 QAARRARLWKELDA
+217 QAARRAQLWKELDVA
-231 VVLAPSGW
+231 ILAPSGW

-248 ILRDLELRTF
+248 TLGGRELRAF
-258 PIPLDLAALRPA
+258 PIPLDLAVLRPA
-270 VDASAARRE
+270 DMLSARQA
-279 LGLPAEGR
+279 LGLPVEGR
-287 IALVRALDPALT
+287 IVLVRALDPGLV

-309 LRQLD
+309 LKQLD
-314 AEGVAL
+314 DQGVAL

-329 FVPAGFRHVGI
+329 FLPGGFRHVTF

-394 DLIEQGRN
+394 DLVEQGRN

-410 DVASLAAALRAY
+410 DVAALAAAIRAY

-444 FSAGYFAQQVQAA
+444 FSARYFAEQVQAV

>member
-1 MSGAIGGHR
+1 
-10 CEAPASF
+10 
-17 NPFGIVLLV
+17 
-26 RHFAAGAIS
+26 
-35 PKPRMKILHLS
+35 MKILHLS

-69 AESVAYVLKQKRRD
+69 VESVAYVLKQKRRD
-83 VPMVAAKGLLSP
+83 VPMVAAKGLLNP

-117 VGVYDFE
+117 VGVYDFD
-124 AEANFPPEPIIRD
+124 AEANFPAEPIIRH
-137 ARGRSAKWDLVLV
+137 ARARSVKWDLVLV
-150 HWSGGFVRPEAI
+150 HWSGGFVRPETV
-162 REIAGALGAR
+162 REIAQALGAR

-193 LKYQT
+193 QKYQT
-198 GCGSCPLIGS
+198 GCGACPLLS
-208 TDPQDVSSV
+208 SSDPQDISSV
-217 QAARRARLWKELDA
+217 QAARRAQLWKELDVA
-231 VVLAPSGW
+231 ILAPSGW

-248 ILRDLELRTF
+248 TLGGRELRTF
-258 PIPLDLAALRPA
+258 PIPLDLAVLRPA
-270 VDASAARRE
+270 DMLSARQA
-279 LGLPAEGR
+279 LGLPIEGR
-287 IALVRALDPALT
+287 IVLVRALDPGLVY
-299 FKGFGLFLEA
+299 KGFGLFLEA
-309 LRQLD
+309 LKQLD
-314 AEGVAL
+314 DQGVAL

-329 FVPAGFRHVGI
+329 FLPGGFRHVTF

-394 DLIEQGRN
+394 DLVDQGRN

-410 DVASLAAALRAY
+410 DAAALAAAIRAY

-444 FSAGYFAQQVQAA
+444 FSARYFAEQVQAV